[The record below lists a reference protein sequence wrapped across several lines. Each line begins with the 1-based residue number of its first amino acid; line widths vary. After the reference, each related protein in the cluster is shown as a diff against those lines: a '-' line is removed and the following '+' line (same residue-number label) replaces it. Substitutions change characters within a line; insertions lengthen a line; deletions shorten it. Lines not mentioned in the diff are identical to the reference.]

1 MYRSL
6 QKNKAER
13 EFSLQQIRLNFKKI
27 ETEYQT
33 TQSGHTLI
41 TAGVQTAGN
50 RWKRAILCTC
60 EGKVTNEKKN
70 STRIL
75 IFNLVFVFDKESV
88 LVTWPNESSRWQLHD
103 NTWQLGNPVMS
114 LESVS

>member
-6 QKNKAER
+6 QKKNKAER

-33 TQSGHTLI
+33 TRSGHTLI

-50 RWKRAILCTC
+50 RWKRAILCTR
-60 EGKVTNEKKN
+60 EGKVTNEKKKKKFN
-70 STRIL
+70 SH
-75 IFNLVFVFDKESV
+75 FNI
-88 LVTWPNESSRWQLHD
+88 
-103 NTWQLGNPVMS
+103 
-114 LESVS
+114 